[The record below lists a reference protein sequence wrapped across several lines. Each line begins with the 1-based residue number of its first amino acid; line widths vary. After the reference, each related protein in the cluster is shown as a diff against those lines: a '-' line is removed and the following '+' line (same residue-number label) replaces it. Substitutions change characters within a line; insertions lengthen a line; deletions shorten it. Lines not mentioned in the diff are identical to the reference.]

1 MIIIGLFK
9 KKDKSKKNA
18 LPPLPDKLP
27 PMAALGAIPPQM
39 PVQPMAAEYPTMQ
52 HPLDAHLQDNIA
64 PSQPVG
70 GTHDKIPNDIQLN
83 TSSPRSGMQFS
94 LQHPELP
101 DDEVLDD
108 ETDFS
113 PDSLPDMDDTIGEPE
128 EPNPDLVNKRL
139 QVFQTK
145 MPDQVETAPP
155 GKIEKG
161 ISRKS
166 EIELPMRS
174 DIPKK
179 IESKELPELPDIPD
193 VKESTPYSEI
203 PAMPD
208 EELEDDHLAELGTG
222 PDSIPAPSTDEAVP
236 KPPAIFSDES
246 FYDTPNEVRHLM
258 ESDRNTSYFEEPVER
273 KEDVMNAPSLKGPIF
288 VEIDSFK
295 TILGDISNIKNTIKS
310 SDIILSHINEIKESK
325 DRELDK
331 WHSLLEDMQR
341 KLNYVDKI
349 VYKEA

>member
-9 KKDKSKKNA
+9 KKDKSKKST
-18 LPPLPDKLP
+18 LPPLPDQLP
-27 PMAALGAIPPQM
+27 PMAAPGVAPTQMPTQPQM
-39 PVQPMAAEYPTMQ
+39 PAEHPIIQ
-52 HPLDAHLQDNIA
+52 RPLDAHLHDKPA
-64 PSQPVG
+64 PSQPVE
-70 GTHDKIPNDIQLN
+70 GTHDQIPNDIQLN
-83 TSSPRSGMQFS
+83 ASSPRPGMPM
-94 LQHPELP
+94 QHPELP
-101 DDEVLDD
+101 DDEGLDG

-113 PDSLPDMDDTIGEPE
+113 PDSLPDMDDTVGEPE
-128 EPNPDLVNKRL
+128 EPNPDQVNKRP
-139 QVFQTK
+139 QVLQTK
-145 MPDQVETAPP
+145 MPDKVETAPP
-155 GKIEKG
+155 DKIEK
-161 ISRKS
+161 SLSSKS
-166 EIELPMRS
+166 EIELPKRP
-174 DIPKK
+174 DIPRE
-179 IESKELPELPDIPD
+179 IESKELPELPEIPD
-193 VKESTPYSEI
+193 VEGPVPNSVI

-208 EELEDDHLAELGTG
+208 KESEEDHLAELGTG
-222 PDSIPAPSTDEAVP
+222 PDSTPAPIADEAVP

-246 FYDTPNEVRHLM
+246 FYDTPDEVRHLM
-258 ESDRNTSYFEEPVER
+258 SGDRSQGYVEEPFER

-310 SDIILSHINEIKESK
+310 SDIILNHINEIKESK